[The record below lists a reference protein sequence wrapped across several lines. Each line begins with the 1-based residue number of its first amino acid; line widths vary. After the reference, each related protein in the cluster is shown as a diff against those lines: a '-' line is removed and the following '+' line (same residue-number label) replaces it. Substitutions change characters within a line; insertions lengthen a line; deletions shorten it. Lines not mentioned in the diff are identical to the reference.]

1 MSDLISRFAKEHP
14 EEARR
19 LFDARIAAEPNPE
32 RIAELEVL
40 REYLCNPAFRAE
52 LEEQA

>member
-1 MSDLISRFAKEHP
+1 MSDIIARFAKEHP

-19 LFDARIAAEPNPE
+19 LFNARIAIEQNPE

-40 REYLCNPAFRAE
+40 REYLCNPAFRAA